1 MIGCRRAICLLLA
14 AVLLVSLA
22 ACSAVRGRTE
32 RYDGFTV
39 KTEKGRE
46 LEPAAEDAPT
56 RNAQPETAEDYVL
69 NKSSKKFHYPTCTG
83 VKDMKEKNR
92 WDYHGTR
99 QSVIDLGYQPC
110 KICNP

>member
-1 MIGCRRAICLLLA
+1 MNGKRTAICLLLA
-14 AVLLVSLA
+14 AALLVLA
-22 ACSAVRGRTE
+22 ACSAVRGRTD

-39 KTEKGRE
+39 RTEKTRE
-46 LEPAAEDAPT
+46 EAQPAQDAPT
-56 RNAQPETAEDYVL
+56 RALEPEAAEDYVL
-69 NKSSKKFHYPTCTG
+69 NKSSKKFHYPTCPG

-110 KICNP
+110 KTCNP